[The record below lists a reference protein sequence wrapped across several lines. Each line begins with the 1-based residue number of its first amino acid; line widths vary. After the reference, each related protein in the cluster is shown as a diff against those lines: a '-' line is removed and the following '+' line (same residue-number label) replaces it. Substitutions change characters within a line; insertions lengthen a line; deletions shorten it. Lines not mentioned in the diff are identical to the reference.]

1 MEEYGTHLHVVVL
14 RWVYGKV
21 AGNWWLSVRHA
32 TAHHRVV
39 RLAQTDQYL
48 WLNTQ
53 HFCIKLILQ
62 ASLRSNYNFDFYL
75 FSFLIDRKYIYIYI
89 SFVSLSCYSKRKFPN
104 KRGVARTA

>member
-62 ASLRSNYNFDFYL
+62 ASLP
-75 FSFLIDRKYIYIYI
+75 K
-89 SFVSLSCYSKRKFPN
+89 
-104 KRGVARTA
+104 